1 MDAIWTGVRITV
13 VIPSPVN
20 VDANVALQASNA
32 TNAWT
37 SITTFQVAKITVI
50 FTDFFFALF
59 CLSIRYPKRQ
69 FDALHASEASLFGF
83 FDNRY

>member
-1 MDAIWTGVRITV
+1 M
-13 VIPSPVN
+13 IPSPVN

-50 FTDFFFALF
+50 FTDFFFVQDMYF
-59 CLSIRYPKRQ
+59 VKIRYYQIVVVTKRVP
-69 FDALHASEASLFGF
+69 
-83 FDNRY
+83 